1 MEFNPLMTGSSTS
14 GERSKRARTF
24 EEIVAWQVAR
34 HLTKRIYEVTRSDRF
49 ARDFGLS
56 SQTQRASVSVM
67 ANIAEGF
74 DRRGAV
80 EFAHFLGYAKAS
92 CSELRSNLYVA
103 LDCGYLS
110 EDEFTELKT
119 KAEEV
124 SYLLQKLI
132 SSLRAS
138 QPAKVEKP

>member
-1 MEFNPLMTGSSTS
+1 MESNPMKTDSNSL
-14 GERSKRARTF
+14 EEHAKRAKTF
-24 EEIVAWQVAR
+24 EDIVAWQGAR
-34 HLTKRIYEVTRSDRF
+34 RLTKRIYEVTRSDRF

-56 SQTQRASVSVM
+56 SQTQRACVSVM

-103 LDCGYLS
+103 LDCGYIS
-110 EDEFTELKT
+110 EAEFKELNSA
-119 KAEEV
+119 AEEV
-124 SYLLQKLI
+124 NFLLQKLI

-138 QPAKVEKP
+138 HSPKFAKS